1 MDGNMNLELVKTV
14 ISQVGNVVGILLVAE
29 LAVWQ
34 VKKELVNK
42 RNDEV
47 NEKSFELCC
56 ELFEL
61 VNHNENYNEEVTDKI
76 EKIVNERND
85 SKKLLHP
92 EILRIVIKIEEYEK
106 IRSKTE
112 LKIKETEK
120 LKKDEK
126 AEVTEEAKLVL
137 KDVDYSE
144 ALYDYKSV
152 IISKD
157 KNLIGLVCEDYSSS
171 RTKQTYQI
179 YSYENGTFK
188 KQAEIPDINGVN
200 YENVRGMY
208 SGNVFYLWINDN
220 ITSYDMTDGFKKI
233 KERE

>member
-1 MDGNMNLELVKTV
+1 MNLELVKTV

-120 LKKDEK
+120 MKKDEK
-126 AEVTEEAKLVL
+126 AEVTEEAK
-137 KDVDYSE
+137 E
-144 ALYDYKSV
+144 AKKAKQTEKAKKKQV
-152 IISKD
+152 KD
-157 KNLIGLVCEDYSSS
+157 KNKACKQNIKMQDKVKDCLNKDYKKLRLYIFNEDAILC
-171 RTKQTYQI
+171 TLFTY
-179 YSYENGTFK
+179 
-188 KQAEIPDINGVN
+188 
-200 YENVRGMY
+200 
-208 SGNVFYLWINDN
+208 
-220 ITSYDMTDGFKKI
+220 
-233 KERE
+233 

>member
-1 MDGNMNLELVKTV
+1 MNLELVKTV

-120 LKKDEK
+120 MKKDEK
-126 AEVTEEAKLVL
+126 AEVTEEAK
-137 KDVDYSE
+137 E
-144 ALYDYKSV
+144 AK
-152 IISKD
+152 KA
-157 KNLIGLVCEDYSSS
+157 
-171 RTKQTYQI
+171 KQT
-179 YSYENGTFK
+179 EKAKK
-188 KQAEIPDINGVN
+188 KQVKD
-200 YENVRGMY
+200 
-208 SGNVFYLWINDN
+208 
-220 ITSYDMTDGFKKI
+220 TK
-233 KERE
+233 